1 MILTVGKKDPAKSPH
16 LRFPFSCVKEQEV
29 YKPSQHLALPCLG
42 FRNGVWGAN
51 LWVTCFLLR
60 GKFQV
65 TYGDSRKGRWRLS
78 LTPALG
84 LFGSEVWFHHRSYFK
99 MPGSSIL
106 LGPIP
111 ALSTCTLCSPLPHT
125 RRPCLSAVSLQPEV
139 LNSQSGVWVY
149 VLDPHRDICSFMC
162 LLVCF
167 YFTSERP
174 GPC

>member
-1 MILTVGKKDPAKSPH
+1 M
-16 LRFPFSCVKEQEV
+16 
-29 YKPSQHLALPCLG
+29 
-42 FRNGVWGAN
+42 
-51 LWVTCFLLR
+51 
-60 GKFQV
+60 

-149 VLDPHRDICSFMC
+149 VLDPHRDMFIHVFVSLLLFHFRKTRT
-162 LLVCF
+162 LLVHIKRSPQALIVDLKHLTFCKIF
-167 YFTSERP
+167 FPMRTWIHDSKLL
-174 GPC
+174 